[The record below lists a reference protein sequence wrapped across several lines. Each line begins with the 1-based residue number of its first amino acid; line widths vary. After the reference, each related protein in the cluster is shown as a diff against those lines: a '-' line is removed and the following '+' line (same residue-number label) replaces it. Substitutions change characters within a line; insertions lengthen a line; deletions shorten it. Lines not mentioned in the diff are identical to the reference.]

1 VLNNKIMRVLGIIG
15 ILIATLIIAL
25 IATKEF
31 TSFGKGSNPK
41 QTVNNAAAVKN
52 NANLSALA
60 TKLNIYFA
68 ENGRYPDSLSQ
79 VDSYGLD
86 LNAFEYEICN
96 PTKAFIKSSSSS
108 LLLNN
113 GTSISG
119 GSSGC

>member
-1 VLNNKIMRVLGIIG
+1 MRVLGIIG
-15 ILIATLIIAL
+15 ILITILIIAL

-31 TSFGKGSNPK
+31 TSFGKGTNPK

-68 ENGRYPDSLSQ
+68 ENGRYPDNLSQ

-96 PTKAFIKSSSSS
+96 QTKVVIKSGSSS
-108 LLLNN
+108 LILNN
-113 GTSISG
+113 GSSSPNG
-119 GSSGC
+119 GC